1 MRYVALATAL
11 CLGLA
16 GGSAQAQD
24 KKHTWDMQSVYPGSL
39 TQLGVLGT
47 RVADQIGT
55 VTGGTITVNYQEP
68 GAIVP
73 AMETFDAV
81 SLGAVQAGWSSPG
94 FWTGKDTGFA
104 MFASVP
110 FGPSAPEYLAWMKFG
125 GGQELMQ
132 ELYAGYNIHTMPCA
146 VIAPEAAGWF
156 RKEIKTVDDL
166 KGLKMRFFGL
176 GAKVMEKLGVST
188 QLLSPGDIFPA
199 LERGTIDAT
208 EFSMPAIDQNLGFDS
223 VAKYYYFPGW
233 HQQSTFLDL
242 LINLEVWNDLS
253 DTQQAQIESVCNAA
267 ITWGLAEGE
276 AIQAEALIKL
286 QDKGVELK
294 TLSPEILDALRN
306 AWKEVV
312 AEEKKNSAAF
322 ANAWKSL
329 SAFREEYKI
338 WRELGT
344 LD

>member
-1 MRYVALATAL
+1 
-11 CLGLA
+11 
-16 GGSAQAQD
+16 
-24 KKHTWDMQSVYPGSL
+24 
-39 TQLGVLGT
+39 
-47 RVADQIGT
+47 
-55 VTGGTITVNYQEP
+55 
-68 GAIVP
+68 
-73 AMETFDAV
+73 
-81 SLGAVQAGWSSPG
+81 
-94 FWTGKDTGFA
+94 
-104 MFASVP
+104 
-110 FGPSAPEYLAWMKFG
+110 
-125 GGQELMQ
+125 
-132 ELYAGYNIHTMPCA
+132 
-146 VIAPEAAGWF
+146 
-156 RKEIKTVDDL
+156 
-166 KGLKMRFFGL
+166 
-176 GAKVMEKLGVST
+176 
-188 QLLSPGDIFPA
+188 
-199 LERGTIDAT
+199 
-208 EFSMPAIDQNLGFDS
+208 MPAIDQNLGFDS